1 MANALHIQIQASKLV
16 YSLQLEILDA
26 RNHEGLFYGTKMEK
40 SYSTGGSLYN
50 GLQYSYTKRSA
61 TVIFTFKNICYY
73 RNFSSI
79 PLALEREAFK
89 KNNTHNNTHTIST

>member
-1 MANALHIQIQASKLV
+1 VLYTKIQASKLV
-16 YSLQLEILDA
+16 YSLQLEILEV
-26 RNHEGLFYGTKMEK
+26 RNHEGVFYGIKMEK
-40 SYSTGGSLYN
+40 CYYIGRSLYS

-61 TVIFTFKNICYY
+61 TVISTFKNRCYY

-89 KNNTHNNTHTIST
+89 KKK